1 MVAKAHNNR
10 YHRRSKVP
18 SQRQALAHTQS
29 PTTDAAA
36 PNKTKVK
43 WTSVTNPIVSVG
55 WSNPAIIKGLKI
67 LENPQAQGILLAAN
81 NLAGDRTYHGS
92 MVAGLLSCLES
103 KRKITRFAL
112 RSALDRVRPRGPAPP
127 PPLQTDHR
135 RHGELSG
142 TAVQGGWLT
151 GIEGSMGW
159 PAGTMGPAG

>member
-1 MVAKAHNNR
+1 MNGSQGIEDHRAMQIPMVAKAHNNR
-10 YHRRSKVP
+10 YHRRSKIP
-18 SQRQALAHTQS
+18 SKRQALAHTQS

-36 PNKTKVK
+36 PNKT
-43 WTSVTNPIVSVG
+43 
-55 WSNPAIIKGLKI
+55 KI

-92 MVAGLLSCLES
+92 MVAGLLCRLES
-103 KRKITRFAL
+103 KREITRVAL
-112 RSALDRVRPRGPAPP
+112 CSALDRVRPRGPAPP
-127 PPLQTDHR
+127 PPPQTDHR